1 MAKISANLN
10 SQCDYSPFVSFL
22 KIELVVVQ
30 TRLVIYHDFSLK
42 KKLLVSVV
50 FGSNSDS
57 LMVVVKVEEGLI
69 QEKKTFVSK
78 LVCRTRKPIKAASHQ
93 PAKPKNRHTEKLP
106 YAHFHQK
113 LRARVLFE
121 ETSKL

>member
-1 MAKISANLN
+1 MRDIIKNRTCCCSNETRHIPRL
-10 SQCDYSPFVSFL
+10 FV
-22 KIELVVVQ
+22 E
-30 TRLVIYHDFSLK
+30 